1 MPQFTSQDGLSLHY
15 TDQGAGLPVI
25 ALAGLT
31 RNGADF
37 DHIARTWPTRLIRLD
52 YRGRG
57 QSDWADHTTYTI
69 PHEAADVLTLMNHL
83 DLDQAAIL
91 GTSRGGLIAMTLA
104 ITAKNRLLGVALN
117 DIGPVLKPE
126 GLATIMDYI
135 GRNPAQTTY
144 AQAAAVRA
152 RLWTQF
158 ENVPIE
164 RWLAEVKAH
173 YKETPAGLVIRY
185 DPKLRDAVIAGGAQP
200 LPDLWP
206 LFDALD
212 GLPLALIRGANSDLL
227 SRETADEMARRR
239 PDMIRADVSGRGHV
253 PFLDEPQSL
262 TALHAWL
269 EKMT

>member
-1 MPQFTSQDGLSLHY
+1 MP
-15 TDQGAGLPVI
+15 
-25 ALAGLT
+25 LT
-31 RNGADF
+31 R
-37 DHIARTWPTRLIRLD
+37 
-52 YRGRG
+52 
-57 QSDWADHTTYTI
+57 
-69 PHEAADVLTLMNHL
+69 
-83 DLDQAAIL
+83 
-91 GTSRGGLIAMTLA
+91 
-104 ITAKNRLLGVALN
+104 
-117 DIGPVLKPE
+117 
-126 GLATIMDYI
+126 
-135 GRNPAQTTY
+135 
-144 AQAAAVRA
+144 AAAVRA

-158 ENVPIE
+158 ENVPME

-185 DPKLRDAVIAGGAQP
+185 DPKLRDAVIASGAQP